1 MSQAREQL
9 ASRFA
14 EIIRAYAAG
23 DAYGVQFEFQPRRFD
38 ELPDQ
43 LAAVDGWP
51 AGGVSDDTILSL
63 MTLEALFDGLHAHST
78 YFDPDASGELDIAAE
93 TAAEWFLARL
103 LTAKDD
109 LRGLGPT
116 TRAALGLPVKPE
128 EEAMVGRSNG
138 GLMRCALVGLAFDD
152 DLTRRMFVG
161 ELTEAT
167 HIHPRA
173 VEAALVGSRI
183 LSDAVTFGAEFDLA
197 AAVRHESPEFAD
209 EILGFEPTAEG
220 VTLDPI
226 ETLGASIRASLL
238 ATSTNDAF
246 KIACGFGGD
255 TDTTAALAGAFYTA
269 MHPTTNGLAEISWL
283 PQVEWAEIEELE
295 ELADELAGFRL
306 GR

>member
-1 MSQAREQL
+1 M
-9 ASRFA
+9 
-14 EIIRAYAAG
+14 
-23 DAYGVQFEFQPRRFD
+23 
-38 ELPDQ
+38 
-43 LAAVDGWP
+43 
-51 AGGVSDDTILSL
+51 
-63 MTLEALFDGLHAHST
+63 
-78 YFDPDASGELDIAAE
+78 
-93 TAAEWFLARL
+93 
-103 LTAKDD
+103 
-109 LRGLGPT
+109 
-116 TRAALGLPVKPE
+116 
-128 EEAMVGRSNG
+128 
-138 GLMRCALVGLAFDD
+138 
-152 DLTRRMFVG
+152 
-161 ELTEAT
+161 
-167 HIHPRA
+167 
-173 VEAALVGSRI
+173 
-183 LSDAVTFGAEFDLA
+183 A

-226 ETLGASIRASLL
+226 ETLGASIRASQL

>member
-1 MSQAREQL
+1 MSRALEQL
-9 ASRFA
+9 SARFA

-38 ELPDQ
+38 ELADQ
-43 LAAVDGWP
+43 LVEVDGWP

-78 YFDPDASGELDIAAE
+78 FFDHDASGDLGIAAE
-93 TAAEWFLARL
+93 TSAEWFLARL
-103 LTAKDD
+103 LTAKDE

-138 GLMRCALVGLAFDD
+138 GLMRCSLVGLAFED
-152 DLTRRMFVG
+152 DLERRMFVG

-167 HIHPRA
+167 HRHPRA
-173 VEAALVGSRI
+173 VEAALVGSRV
-183 LSDAVTFGAEFDLA
+183 LSDAILFESEFDIE
-197 AAVRHESPEFAD
+197 AAVRHESPEFAE
-209 EILGFEPTAEG
+209 EIFSFEPTDEG

-226 ETLGASIRASLL
+226 ETLGASIRACQL
-238 ATSTNDAF
+238 AKSTNEAF

-255 TDTTAALAGAFYTA
+255 TDTTAALAGAFFTA
-269 MHPTTNGLAEISWL
+269 MHPNDNGFEQIVWL
-283 PQVEWAEIEELE
+283 PQVHWSEIPEVQDLSQ
-295 ELADELAGFRL
+295 ELAGFRL